1 MPTMLRPNKKAEKIV
16 FAILGTP
23 LNMQKTKKKNSKVE
37 QRLVFE
43 QTSRVR

>member
-1 MPTMLRPNKKAEKIV
+1 
-16 FAILGTP
+16 
-23 LNMQKTKKKNSKVE
+23 MQKTKKKNSKVE